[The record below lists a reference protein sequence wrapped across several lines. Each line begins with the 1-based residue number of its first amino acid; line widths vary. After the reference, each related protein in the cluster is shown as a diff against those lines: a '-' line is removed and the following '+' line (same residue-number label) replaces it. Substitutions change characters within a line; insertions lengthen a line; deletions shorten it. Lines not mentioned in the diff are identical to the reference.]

1 MPLDGDQHPSLAQLR
16 QTRDLTLERLSEGFA
31 RDELSLDDFESR
43 VDRAYAARAESE
55 RRGLVADLAEPAP
68 AALAR
73 APEVALASPPVAD
86 GSRLAL
92 AVFGIIERRVS
103 GGLGSRSRVL
113 SVFDNVELDL
123 RELRLPP
130 GVTEL
135 HVRAVFG
142 NIELTVPPTIA
153 VECQGSPVFGSF
165 ATLDRVPH
173 DSSGQA
179 VLRIVGN
186 AVFGNVEVRTLP
198 PRAVL
203 TSYAHVPRA
212 LPPGRGSGSSG
223 RA

>member
-16 QTRDLTLERLSEGFA
+16 QTRDLTLDRLSEGFA
-31 RDELSLDDFESR
+31 RDELSLEDFESR
-43 VDRAYAARAESE
+43 VDRAYAARAEGE
-55 RRGLVADLAEPAP
+55 LRGLVADLAEPQE

-73 APEVALASPPVAD
+73 APEVLLASPRVAD
-86 GSRLAL
+86 GERLAL
-92 AVFGIIERRVS
+92 AVFGNIERRI
-103 GGLGSRSRVL
+103 GGRLGARTRVL
-113 SVFDNVELDL
+113 SVFGNVELDL

-142 NIELTVPPTIA
+142 NIELTVPPSIA
-153 VECQGSPVFGSF
+153 VECQGSPIFGSF

-179 VLRIVGN
+179 VLRIVGH

-198 PRAVL
+198 PRAIL
-203 TSYAHVPRA
+203 TSYAHVSRA
-212 LPPGRGSGSSG
+212 LPPDGGTGSD
-223 RA
+223 R

>member
-16 QTRDLTLERLSEGFA
+16 QTRELTLDRLSEGFA
-31 RDELSLDDFESR
+31 RDELSLEDFESR

-55 RRGLVADLAEPAP
+55 LRGLIADLAEPARVDEQ

-73 APEVALASPPVAD
+73 APEVGLTSTRVAD

-92 AVFGIIERRVS
+92 AVFGNIERRVS
-103 GGLGSRSRVL
+103 GGLGSRTRVL
-113 SVFDNVELDL
+113 SVFGNVELDL

-165 ATLDRVPH
+165 ATLDRVPQ

-179 VLRIVGN
+179 VLRIVGH

-198 PRAVL
+198 PRALL

-212 LPPGRGSGSSG
+212 LPPGRV
-223 RA
+223 R